1 MVNATSPPGDRLRRE
16 ELFADLEKI
25 SGIPTP
31 KNRVPLAA
39 LCFLGAASELWA
51 RLTRR
56 PVLVSWAIVQFLV
69 RGAGRHQFEHDK
81 GAGEL
86 GTRFRDIQETL
97 RGEIEWF
104 KKTGLLLC
112 GAKFEV
118 RGFDSAGSA

>member
-1 MVNATSPPGDRLRRE
+1 ME
-16 ELFADLEKI
+16 ELFAELEKV
-25 SGIPTP
+25 SGIPTR

-56 PVLVSWAIVQFLV
+56 PVLVSWATVQFLV
-69 RGAGRHQFEHDK
+69 RGAGRHQFDHDK
-81 GAGEL
+81 SPGEL
-86 GTRFRDIQETL
+86 ETRFREIQETL

-104 KKTGLLLC
+104 KETGLLLG

-118 RGFDSAGSA
+118 QGFDSAGSE